1 LPPEADLQEG
11 TMLVLTRKPGEQ
23 IVIGNTIRITVV
35 AVGHGRVKIGVEA
48 PPDVSI
54 DRQEVHARKQL
65 EAAAGPPAEGAE
77 PRPVVVDAHAEAPAL
92 HNRIA
97 DRLPV
102 NGNGH
107 AVAAGT
113 NGHGLEVH
121 PRRGPD
127 PRKPR

>member
-1 LPPEADLQEG
+1 
-11 TMLVLTRKPGEQ
+11 MLVLTRKPGEQ

-35 AVGHGRVKIGVEA
+35 SVGHGRVKIGVEA
-48 PPDVSI
+48 PADVAI
-54 DRQEVHARKQL
+54 DRQEVFDRKRGEQ
-65 EAAAGPPAEGAE
+65 AGGPPSDAAE
-77 PRPVVVDAHAEAPAL
+77 PRPLVVDVNAPAPIL

-102 NGNGH
+102 TPDGAEH
-107 AVAAGT
+107 RLAYR
-113 NGHGLEVH
+113 